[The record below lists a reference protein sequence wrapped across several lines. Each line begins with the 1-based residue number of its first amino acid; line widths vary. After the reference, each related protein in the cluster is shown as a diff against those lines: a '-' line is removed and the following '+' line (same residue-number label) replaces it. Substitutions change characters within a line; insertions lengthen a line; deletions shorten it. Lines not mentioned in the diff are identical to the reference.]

1 MLYLLSAEPA
11 KSISHKTSLNTEPS
25 NCFLFALMKMVP
37 IDGHKLVCCL
47 VGVTAYSMVVTASF
61 VSTGPEEGYMGQ
73 WEITLHIRPHG
84 KGPERGLVENPH
96 GNDLVE

>member
-11 KSISHKTSLNTEPS
+11 QSISRKTGLNTEPS
-25 NCFLFALMKMVP
+25 NCFLFALMNMAP

-47 VGVTAYSMVVTASF
+47 VGMTAYSMVVTASF

-73 WEITLHIRPHG
+73 WEITLHIRPIG
-84 KGPERGLVENPH
+84 KILVPWQGPRERS
-96 GNDLVE
+96 D

>member
-11 KSISHKTSLNTEPS
+11 KSISHKTNLNTEPS

-61 VSTGPEEGYMGQ
+61 VSTGPEEGYMDQ
-73 WEITLHIRPHG
+73 WEITLHIRSHG